1 MLVNIAIYFQQ
12 LQGFS
17 SKGFIGELNLVQTVT
32 YKITI
37 HVCIHA
43 GKAKN
48 CRYRVWKD
56 MQAITLIFIS
66 ISSVISCI
74 YFNTA
79 CELVN
84 AESNL

>member
-17 SKGFIGELNLVQTVT
+17 SKGFIGELNLIQTVT

-37 HVCIHA
+37 KHVCIHA

-56 MQAITLIFIS
+56 MLAITLMFIS
-66 ISSVISCI
+66 ITFVISCI

-79 CELVN
+79 CER
-84 AESNL
+84 